1 MLAWTFALLLLAGVI
16 SREMKQRPRG
26 KTRSLLC
33 LVLTFVVIFPAVA
46 FARKDT
52 MELPEHVRV
61 WYRNPDGSCV
71 QCSNGMVGCWCGI
84 PEFATLLWDTQYGPK
99 VRGGSDP
106 RRVANYA
113 RQRGVAI
120 YNVTGEGTFEWMRH
134 AGRTGRFAAIGA
146 APVHFQT
153 LYSYDDNNTPG
164 VYEDDIWEVCNNNS
178 PKKIDRYTDAQ
189 FRKLHLSSGRW
200 CVVPDVPGQP
210 PVPQYIR
217 WW

>member
-1 MLAWTFALLLLAGVI
+1 MLAFLFIMLFALRVI
-16 SREMKQRPRG
+16 SREMRPRG
-26 KTRSLLC
+26 KTRSHLC
-33 LVLTFVVIFPAVA
+33 LALTLVVIFPAVV

-52 MELPEHVRV
+52 MELPEQQRV

-84 PEFATLLWDTQYGPK
+84 PEFACLLWDTPYGPK

-106 RRVANYA
+106 RRVASYA
-113 RQRGVAI
+113 RRLNVPI
-120 YNVTGEGTFEWMRH
+120 WNVTGEGTFEWMRW
-134 AGRTGRFAAIGA
+134 AGKTGRYAAIAA

-153 LYSYDDNNTPG
+153 LYSYDDNNTPN
-164 VYEDDIWEVCNNNS
+164 EFSDDIWEVCNNNS

-189 FRKLHLSSGRW
+189 FRRLHLSSGRW

-210 PVPQYIR
+210 PVPQYVQ